1 MVLPKK
7 NNKCLHVANKNGIL
21 FCCGCFSKPSTS
33 KECHPPAG
41 SSFIDLPKG
50 EGLKPWSGVAGLPKG
65 TGPTAV
71 L

>member
-1 MVLPKK
+1 MKFCFVVVVSQSQARQK
-7 NNKCLHVANKNGIL
+7 NQK
-21 FCCGCFSKPSTS
+21 
-33 KECHPPAG
+33 CHPPAG